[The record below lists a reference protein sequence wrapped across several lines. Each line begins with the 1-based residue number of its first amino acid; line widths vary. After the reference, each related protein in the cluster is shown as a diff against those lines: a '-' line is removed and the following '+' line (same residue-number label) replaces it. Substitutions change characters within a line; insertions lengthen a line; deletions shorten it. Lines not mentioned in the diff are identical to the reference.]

1 MAKKSAAS
9 KNNDVVDIMAVL
21 ARDGKGI
28 QKDTLANLQK
38 DKPSKLKEMML
49 DYPLRGGKH
58 LRSVL
63 ALESCKAFGGN
74 PKGMKNISIALE
86 LFQHWI
92 LIHDDI
98 EDYSEERRGRPALQH
113 IYGMPLANNTG
124 DALHIRMW
132 EVLYNNRKLLGDGLT
147 FKVMDEFIKM
157 MDRCVKGQSMEL
169 EWVHDKRWDI
179 KEEDYYKMA
188 KGKTC
193 GYTFISPFR
202 LGAIA
207 AGVNEKKLS
216 SFESIGNDI
225 GLAFQIEDDILN
237 LVGEEGKYG
246 KEIAGDIYEGKR
258 TLMLIH
264 LVKSCS
270 ADEKKK
276 VLLIMNKERHEKKKA
291 EVDYVLSL
299 MKKYGSIEYAKD
311 KALFFAKRA
320 RKNFDRHY
328 AFMKN
333 SEAKKFIEALF
344 DFVINREM

>member
-1 MAKKSAAS
+1 MVKKSAVFNEE
-9 KNNDVVDIMAVL
+9 KVIDIMAVL
-21 ARDGKGI
+21 AKEGKSI
-28 QKDTLANLQK
+28 QKDTLAIFQK
-38 DKPSKLKEMML
+38 ENPSKLKEMML

-63 ALESCKAFGGN
+63 ALEAYKAFGGN
-74 PKGMKNISIALE
+74 SKKMKNILIALE

-98 EDYSEERRGRPALQH
+98 EDFSEERRGKPALHQL
-113 IYGMPLANNTG
+113 YGMPLANNTG

-132 EVLYNNRKLLGDGLT
+132 RVLLENRKLLGDNLT
-147 FKVMDEFIKM
+147 FKVANEFVSM
-157 MDRCVKGQSMEL
+157 MQRCTLGQSMEL

-179 KEEDYYKMA
+179 KEEDYYTMA

-193 GYTFISPFR
+193 GYTFITPFR
-202 LGAIA
+202 LGAIV
-207 AGVNEKKLS
+207 AGVSEKKLS
-216 SFESIGNDI
+216 PFEQIGNDI

-246 KEIAGDIYEGKR
+246 KEIAGDLYEGKR

-264 LVKSCS
+264 LVKNCS

-276 VLLIMNKERHEKKKA
+276 VLSIMNKERHEKKK
-291 EVDYVLSL
+291 EEIDYILSL
-299 MKKYGSIEYAKD
+299 MKKHGSIEYAKE

-320 RKNFDRHY
+320 RKSFDKKY
-328 AFMKN
+328 SFMKD
-333 SEAKKFIEALF
+333 SESKRFVEALF
-344 DFVINREM
+344 DFVINRDM